1 MTDSSE
7 WNGAGLRRDIRRFF
21 AMTKF
26 DGVAVGIDNE
36 QRFVDRARIGV
47 IGEPLPTKFLFLR
60 LANRGGKIIR
70 GDLEPPNDSF
80 HAPSGCRR
88 QAIILKSETESRMI
102 GDGEKHDHGHF
113 SIEPADV
120 QVGMKAKPRAHE
132 RRPKA
137 KRAPEIVGRKH
148 AVIYSFHSHRWICAR
163 HVRTPYGVYI
173 RGARG
178 RQAGEGIR
186 REA

>member
-70 GDLEPPNDSF
+70 GDLEPPKRLLPCAERVSATGDNPEERDRI
-80 HAPSGCRR
+80 PDDWRR
-88 QAIILKSETESRMI
+88 
-102 GDGEKHDHGHF
+102 
-113 SIEPADV
+113 
-120 QVGMKAKPRAHE
+120 
-132 RRPKA
+132 
-137 KRAPEIVGRKH
+137 
-148 AVIYSFHSHRWICAR
+148 
-163 HVRTPYGVYI
+163 
-173 RGARG
+173 
-178 RQAGEGIR
+178 
-186 REA
+186 